1 MRIQVF
7 IGTRKGAF
15 IASSH
20 GDRKEWSLAGPIFK
34 GWEVTAVDRLAD
46 GTWLV
51 GTTSYV
57 YGPAIHRSRD
67 LDRWEQ
73 VVDGPAF
80 SPDSGRTLKSIWT
93 LTSGHGQVWAGVDEA
108 ALFRSSDQG
117 RSWLPVPGLNDHP
130 SRDGWQPG
138 AGGLCA
144 HAVLLDPEDEGQI
157 WCGISAVGVFHS
169 QDSGKSWT
177 PANRGVTQIIESPG
191 HPGIG
196 YCVHG
201 LAQDVSDPQRIW
213 RQDHTGMYRSS
224 DGGRDWERAEGGLP
238 SGFGFP
244 IARDPHSGRL
254 FVVPLESDE
263 YRLPLEGRLKVY
275 VSDDDGETWEPREDG
290 LPQTHH
296 YHGVLRGGM
305 AIDGLDPCGVY
316 LGTTGGTVHLSSDGG
331 ESWLSP
337 SWTLP
342 RIHCVGAFV
351 SA

>member
-1 MRIQVF
+1 VRIQVF

-80 SPDSGRTLKSIWT
+80 SPDLGRTLKSIWT

-238 SGFGFP
+238 RGSAFPLPGIPILDDSSSSRWRVMSTGFLWRVVSGLRERRRWGDMGASGGWAP
-244 IARDPHSGRL
+244 PDAPLSRCAAGRDGHRWAGPVRSLSGHNRWYGA
-254 FVVPLESDE
+254 PL
-263 YRLPLEGRLKVY
+263 
-275 VSDDDGETWEPREDG
+275 
-290 LPQTHH
+290 
-296 YHGVLRGGM
+296 LR
-305 AIDGLDPCGVY
+305 
-316 LGTTGGTVHLSSDGG
+316 
-331 ESWLSP
+331 W
-337 SWTLP
+337 W
-342 RIHCVGAFV
+342 
-351 SA
+351 